1 MAMQL
6 AYYRHTGGEVCGTY
20 ESIMTRPFLHG
31 RTEVG
36 RSCSV
41 DSLAF
46 SQAMDDNSIPGVCA
60 LIFLQSVG

>member
-46 SQAMDDNSIPGVCA
+46 SKAMVDDSSMAAEEKGTRA
-60 LIFLQSVG
+60 S